1 MPTLVDLEMRNV
13 GGLFEADPFDSPV
26 DHHLVDGLPVLAV
39 AVGAHLRVEGL
50 EGHACDVDAAPHG
63 HCVEKRTG

>member
-1 MPTLVDLEMRNV
+1 MSGDCLEA
-13 GGLFEADPFDSPV
+13 GALHSPV

-63 HCVEKRTG
+63 HCEGKKRTKI